1 MLNER
6 ELSKVELEK
15 REEFIKDLKGNK
27 RGFVKRYGK
36 DAEKV
41 MYAIATKRAKKQ
53 NEEMNKD
60 KIREMIKS
68 SLQGPVSEKKG
79 KDMDG
84 DGDVDSQ
91 DYLAARDAAIK
102 KAKGEIKE
110 DWGSSDQSIMNQSIH
125 RDLGEPKEFPGLS
138 QIISAAESAVDFYWD
153 DWDEYQTDR
162 DGLIMHAAQRYA
174 NKMFPDFMAGM
185 RKMMEPIDEMD
196 MNDPVLMKMRAAKDK
211 LSKMRAANAGG
222 DGNDKF
228 FAKNAKRLSQLK
240 ALKDKRAEIM
250 SDMEQEAEPE
260 GGPIADKYG
269 DMLNKI
275 DAAIA
280 KLEGRK
286 EMDYDTAVGKKG
298 DEYMSK
304 DEIERRAAMIK
315 EMSGDKMEALMELRN
330 ILDEL
335 QVLGDQARDIIAQN
349 FPILP

>member
-6 ELSKVELEK
+6 ELSKAELEK

-27 RGFVKRYGK
+27 RGFVKSYGK

-91 DYLAARDAAIK
+91 DYLAARDSAIK

-110 DWGSSDQSIMNQSIH
+110 DWGSSDQSSMNQSIH

-138 QIISAAESAVDFYWD
+138 QIIYAAEAAVDFYWD

-162 DGLIMHAAQRYA
+162 DGLIMHAAQLYA
-174 NKMFPDFMAGM
+174 NRMFPDFMAGM
-185 RKMMEPIDEMD
+185 RKMFAPMDEATD
-196 MNDPVLMKMRAAKDK
+196 INDPVLMKMRAAKDK
-211 LSKMRAANAGG
+211 LAKKGTDNTSG
-222 DGNDKF
+222 DPNDHF
-228 FAKNAKRLSQLK
+228 FKKNMDRLKKLR

-260 GGPIADKYG
+260 GGPIADRYG

-286 EMDYDTAVGKKG
+286 EMDYDTAVGKK
-298 DEYMSK
+298 
-304 DEIERRAAMIK
+304 
-315 EMSGDKMEALMELRN
+315 
-330 ILDEL
+330 
-335 QVLGDQARDIIAQN
+335 RDVQDPYANYISQI
-349 FPILP
+349 

>member
-110 DWGSSDQSIMNQSIH
+110 DWGGSDQSAMNQSIH
-125 RDLGEPKEFPGLS
+125 RDLGNPTEFPGLS
-138 QIISAAESAVDFYWD
+138 QIISAAESAVDF
-153 DWDEYQTDR
+153 
-162 DGLIMHAAQRYA
+162 
-174 NKMFPDFMAGM
+174 
-185 RKMMEPIDEMD
+185 
-196 MNDPVLMKMRAAKDK
+196 
-211 LSKMRAANAGG
+211 
-222 DGNDKF
+222 
-228 FAKNAKRLSQLK
+228 
-240 ALKDKRAEIM
+240 
-250 SDMEQEAEPE
+250 
-260 GGPIADKYG
+260 
-269 DMLNKI
+269 
-275 DAAIA
+275 
-280 KLEGRK
+280 
-286 EMDYDTAVGKKG
+286 
-298 DEYMSK
+298 
-304 DEIERRAAMIK
+304 
-315 EMSGDKMEALMELRN
+315 
-330 ILDEL
+330 
-335 QVLGDQARDIIAQN
+335 
-349 FPILP
+349 